1 VELERYFEINHGSV
15 PIVLSCP
22 HGGYLKPS
30 FIDDKKKGFKIP
42 DRGTFL
48 IAKEILNVLRSRDLE
63 IYSILSK
70 IHRTKIDFNRPGR
83 FQEAFNHQNDS
94 FKIGRKFHSFYHT
107 ELMKLVDICITEH
120 NKCFFIDFHGF
131 TKPNE
136 EYPDI
141 IIGCLFG
148 NTLNIYSDHQV
159 PSKNEFE
166 GYWGYSHLIKE
177 LSNHFML
184 DNGLGKSNYNIAY
197 AGGYITY
204 QFYKKEM
211 VNAIQLEVSKDIRRD
226 LEKLNKFISAFTD
239 SIQSCLS

>member
-1 VELERYFEINHGSV
+1 MELGRYFEIKQGTV

-30 FIDDKKKGFKIP
+30 FVHDKKKGFKIP

-48 IAKEILNVLRSRDLE
+48 IAKGILNALRRRDIE

-70 IHRTKIDFNRPGR
+70 IHRSKIDFNRPGR

-107 ELMKLVDICITEH
+107 ELMKLVDHCIYKH
-120 NKCFFIDFHGF
+120 DRCFFIDFHGF

-148 NTLNIYSDHQV
+148 NTLNFQSDDQAQ
-159 PSKNEFE
+159 SKTEFE
-166 GYWGYSHLIKE
+166 GYWGYSQLVKE
-177 LSNHFML
+177 LSNYFML

-204 QFYKKEM
+204 QFYKKDK
-211 VNAIQLEVSKDIRRD
+211 VNAIQLEVSKEIRMD
-226 LEKLNKFISAFTD
+226 LENLNRFMAAFSN